1 MIENLDLFACP
12 PFDYLFYVAKNC
24 PLAIYTYLCLWR
36 NQDRDGRLFRT
47 RDQIRDEDSESWTC
61 FVNNL
66 RRLQKHDL
74 LEFNFANDKDAVVII
89 LAAYIPETDKVYN
102 VFGH

>member
-12 PFDYLFYVAKNC
+12 PFDYLFYTAKNC
-24 PLAIYTYLCLWR
+24 PLAVYTYMYLWR
-36 NQDRDGRLFRT
+36 HQDRDGRLYRS
-47 RDQIRDEDSESWTC
+47 RDQIRNEECESWTC

-74 LEFNFANDKDAVVII
+74 LEFTINEENNSVTII
-89 LAAYIPETDKVYN
+89 LAAYIQENERICN
-102 VFGH
+102 VF